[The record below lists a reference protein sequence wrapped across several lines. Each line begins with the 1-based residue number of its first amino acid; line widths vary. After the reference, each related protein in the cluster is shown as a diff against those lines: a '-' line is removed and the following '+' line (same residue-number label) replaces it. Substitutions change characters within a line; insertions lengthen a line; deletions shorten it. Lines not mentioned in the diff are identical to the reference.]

1 MTDVNSRNLVMDPS
15 LCEPYINGRDTGR
28 LLHDLGAMLSLLNSD
43 MLSSPILDFGA
54 GTCWIS
60 ETLAKMGQQVT
71 AFDIHS
77 DLGKCINGRAAA
89 DARLDASKITFSTGD
104 GHAMPFEAE
113 TFGHLLCFDTLH
125 HMHDYPKVFSEFFRV
140 LKPGGRA
147 IFVEP
152 GAKHATSPETIEF
165 LKVMAHDPT
174 WIERDVVLEEIDRCA
189 NLAGFAELTIVPLQ
203 HPCDF
208 MKFPLHVWN
217 EYRRGHAELRHA
229 VAERTAATNYDQR
242 VVFHCDRPIA

>member
-1 MTDVNSRNLVMDPS
+1 MADIRNRDLISDPS
-15 LCEPYINGRDTGR
+15 LCEPFNNGRETGR
-28 LLHDLGAMLSLLNSD
+28 LLYDLGAMISLLNPA
-43 MLSSPILDFGA
+43 MLSSPVLDFGA
-54 GTCWIS
+54 GTCWIT
-60 ETLAKMGQQVT
+60 ETIAKMGQQVT

-77 DLGKCINGRAAA
+77 NIEGCIGGRVRA
-89 DARLDASKITFSTGD
+89 DARLDASKINFNTGD
-104 GHAMPFEAE
+104 GHCMPFEAD

-140 LKPGGRA
+140 LKSGGRA

-152 GAKHATSPETIEF
+152 GAKHSTSPETVAF

-189 NLAGFAELTIVPLQ
+189 KAAGFAELTVVPLQ
-203 HPCDF
+203 HPSDF

-217 EYRRGHAELRHA
+217 EFRRGHAELRHA

-242 VVFHCDRPIA
+242 VVFHCDKPG